1 MPYGF
6 VILEIIIKDP
16 SMGMIEPEFFLQH
29 HKIPFIN
36 ETQNTH
42 AEEGWTWKGTVSTKH
57 FTPEF
62 MVVLFKHV
70 HECRNWKISLIFQA
84 PQ

>member
-1 MPYGF
+1 MSSGHVTL
-6 VILEIIIKDP
+6 VIVIKNP
-16 SMGMIEPEFFLQH
+16 SMGMMEPEFFLQQ

-36 ETQNTH
+36 EVQDTH

-62 MVVLFKHV
+62 MAMLFKHV
-70 HECRNWKISLIFQA
+70 HECRNWKILGDTI
-84 PQ
+84 